1 MNKLPSH
8 RGVEDLSSELAPSKQ
23 YFLEIQAL
31 LQSLYQEESN
41 SIQQAANL
49 LAEKIRDDRLIHV
62 FGVGGHSVIGCE
74 EFFCRA
80 GGLACV
86 NPLFEASLMLANGG
100 MKSTMIERVPGVG
113 DKILKL
119 HALEAGDV
127 LIITS
132 IYGMNAATIDAAL
145 EAKRRGASLIAIT
158 SRDHAS
164 KTPRDFVARHPSRQN
179 LFEIADITID
189 NHVPHGDAIVTCA
202 GHTQKVGACSTI
214 LVAAC
219 VQWLCME
226 TVRACIALG
235 ITPPVW
241 QSANT
246 VGGDERNADYIRRYG
261 SRVRAL

>member
-1 MNKLPSH
+1 MNTPVSPQ
-8 RGVEDLSSELAPSKQ
+8 GVESVPAASEPSRQFFSQIAVLLEKLHREEGCSIKKAAEVLAGQIK
-23 YFLEIQAL
+23 
-31 LQSLYQEESN
+31 
-41 SIQQAANL
+41 
-49 LAEKIRDDRLIHV
+49 KDRLIHV

-86 NPLFEASLMLANGG
+86 NPLFEASLMLSSGG

-113 DKILKL
+113 DKIVRL
-119 HALEAGDV
+119 HALDERDV

-145 EAKRRGASLIAIT
+145 EAKRRGAQVIAIT

-164 KTPRDFVARHPSRQN
+164 RTPADFVARHPSRQN

-189 NHVPHGDAIVTCA
+189 NHVPHGDTLVTCD
-202 GHTQKVGACSTI
+202 GLGQTVGASSTI
-214 LVAAC
+214 LVSAC
-219 VQWLCME
+219 VQWLVLE
-226 TVRACIALG
+226 TVQACAALG
-235 ITPPVW
+235 IMAPIW

-246 VGGDERNADYIRRYG
+246 PGGDEQNAGYIEKYG
-261 SRVRAL
+261 TRVRAL